1 MLYKIPWFVRQAMAD
16 YFRSELEDMPSA
28 MEEINHPKLYRC
40 FYYDGCIVV
49 PGPLD
54 ILDPEDSWSL
64 ITEEFNRERH
74 TVIQQSGEASY
85 SIYRSDC
92 VAKKECSCVNQR
104 DQVLR
109 LEKDDQ
115 ESAQADL

>member
-16 YFRSELEDMPSA
+16 HFRSDITDMPSA
-28 MEEINHPKLYRC
+28 MEAIDHPEIHLC

-54 ILDPEDSWSL
+54 LLDPQNSWAL

-74 TVIQQSGEASY
+74 TIIQQRGDTEY

-92 VAKKECSCVNQR
+92 VPRKETTDADESDKDIR
-104 DQVLR
+104 A
-109 LEKDDQ
+109 EKDDKG
-115 ESAQADL
+115 SA